1 MVSLKKQCNAW
12 HTYGL
17 TFKDKCAIITD
28 SIDICKDAYCVSV
41 SHRAYDSIDFGID
54 NMISQYPS
62 VDANLESYML
72 YGIHRVLSIKDYLC
86 DDIEPIA
93 IRKKCKLKSM
103 KNYKNL
109 KERRARWSVT
119 YP

>member
-1 MVSLKKQCNAW
+1 MISLREQCNAC
-12 HTYGL
+12 HTYGF
-17 TFKDKCAIITD
+17 TFKDKCAIMTD
-28 SIDICKDAYCVSV
+28 SIDICKDTYYVSV
-41 SHRAYDSIDFGID
+41 SHRVYDSIDFGID

-72 YGIHRVLSIKDYLC
+72 YGIHRALSIKDYLC
-86 DDIEPIA
+86 EDIEPIA
-93 IRKKCKLKSM
+93 IWKTRKLKSM
-103 KNYKNL
+103 KKYKNL